1 MTLASPALD
10 VVFLSR
16 DVLGVA
22 TEALRFDMSV
32 PSLGNNRFVLWID
45 PKHIT
50 PCWITMETIEN
61 VLGWVLVWSISFL
74 LDNLGGLSFLPQF
87 SITPPCHTFNHNTVK
102 KALKD
107 QCWDAAIAN
116 QCNRHHSDVVMMYVD
131 TVTLP

>member
-16 DVLGVA
+16 DVLCVA
-22 TEALRFDMSV
+22 TEALCFDMSV

-45 PKHIT
+45 PKHI
-50 PCWITMETIEN
+50 PPYWITMETIVN
-61 VLGWVLVWSISFL
+61 VLGWILFWTINFF

-87 SITPPCHTFNHNTVK
+87 SITPPGNTFNHNSVK

-107 QCWDAAIAN
+107 QCWYAAIAN
-116 QCNRHHSDVVMMYVD
+116 QCNRHHSDVVMM
-131 TVTLP
+131 